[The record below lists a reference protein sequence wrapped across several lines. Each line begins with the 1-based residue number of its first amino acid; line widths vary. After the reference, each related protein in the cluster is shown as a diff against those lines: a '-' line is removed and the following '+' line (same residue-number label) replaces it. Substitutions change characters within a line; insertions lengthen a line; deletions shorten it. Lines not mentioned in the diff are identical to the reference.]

1 MKRPLAVG
9 LFFIGPL
16 VWCAEFGSNVPLMNF
31 RLPWYDDAAGRVTAE
46 VSGAEGK
53 LIENGRAEITRL
65 RLRALGPE
73 GPDQVTLEITSP
85 LAVVDSESRTA
96 SGPGQ
101 LRVKTPEFEIYGDDW
116 TYDHNTRTAIIRRDV
131 VATFSYDLGNLLP

>member
-1 MKRPLAVG
+1 MKTPLVLG
-9 LFFIGPL
+9 LFLFGTL
-16 VWCAEFGSNVPLMNF
+16 VWCAEYGTNVPVINF
-31 RLPWYDDAAGRVTAE
+31 RLPWFDDAAGRKTAE

-53 LIENGRAEITRL
+53 LLDSGRAEITRL
-65 RLRALGPE
+65 SLRVLGPE
-73 GPDQVTLEITSP
+73 GPDQIELEITSP

-101 LRVKTPEFEIYGDDW
+101 LRIKTPEFEIYGDDW
-116 TYDHNTRTAIIRRDV
+116 TYDHNTRTAVIRRDV